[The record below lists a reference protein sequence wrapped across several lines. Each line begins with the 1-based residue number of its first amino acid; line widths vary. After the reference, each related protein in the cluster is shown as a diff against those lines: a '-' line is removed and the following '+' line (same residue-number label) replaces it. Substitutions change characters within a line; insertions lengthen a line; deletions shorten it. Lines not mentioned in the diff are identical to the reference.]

1 MNRLIF
7 RSLIT
12 ALMLVALFCMP
23 SIASADGVPV
33 PWTLTDVTFSNGETA
48 SGSFDYNSVTN
59 IFSSIDITT
68 TAGNTYKTLSGA
80 FPGSSGSNE
89 LFLGASSGDFTGL
102 PLLLLFFD
110 NPLVNSGG
118 TVTDPLTTGQD
129 FGGGE
134 GTCDN
139 ADCSSSTE
147 AAWITG
153 GAATSTG
160 PTAGTPEPSALS
172 LLGLGLAG
180 LLAGALIRRVSQ
192 A

>member
-33 PWTLTDVTFSNGETA
+33 PWTLTGVTFSNGETA

-59 IFSSIDITT
+59 MFSSIDITT

-80 FPGSSGSNE
+80 FPGSSGSTG
-89 LFLGASSGDFTGL
+89 LFLGASSGDFTG

-110 NPLVNSGG
+110 NPFELSNSGRHG
-118 TVTDPLTTGQD
+118 YGSPDYR
-129 FGGGE
+129 
-134 GTCDN
+134 
-139 ADCSSSTE
+139 S
-147 AAWITG
+147 
-153 GAATSTG
+153 
-160 PTAGTPEPSALS
+160 
-172 LLGLGLAG
+172 GLWW
-180 LLAGALIRRVSQ
+180 RRGYL
-192 A
+192 